1 MTNTTSKILEDV
13 ATYYNTL
20 IVSHR
25 KLDKEIEENDSRLQ
39 QVDSDETD
47 VVFGGKKI
55 TQASMEKFV
64 HQYPD
69 STLRYLLRRNL
80 DGRPLPSEI
89 VAVHSNWEERGLLRE
104 RLKKY
109 VLKLMEWPEVPDL
122 PTLDLLQNLRDHIYE
137 VSHKDEI

>member
-1 MTNTTSKILEDV
+1 MSFTQQKV
-13 ATYYNTL
+13 
-20 IVSHR
+20 
-25 KLDKEIEENDSRLQ
+25 DKEIEEEDYSGFQKIDSN
-39 QVDSDETD
+39 ETD

-80 DGRPLPSEI
+80 DGRPLPAEI
-89 VAVHSNWEERGLLRE
+89 VAVHSNWEKRGLLRK

-122 PTLDLLQNLRDHIYE
+122 PFLDLLQNLRDRLYE
-137 VSHKDEI
+137 VSHKDGI

>member
-1 MTNTTSKILEDV
+1 
-13 ATYYNTL
+13 
-20 IVSHR
+20 
-25 KLDKEIEENDSRLQ
+25 
-39 QVDSDETD
+39 
-47 VVFGGKKI
+47 
-55 TQASMEKFV
+55 MEKFV

-80 DGRPLPSEI
+80 DGRPLPAEI

-109 VLKLMEWPEVPDL
+109 VLKLMEWPEVPDM
-122 PTLDLLQNLRDHIYE
+122 PTLDLLQNLRDHLYE